1 VVSFQ
6 HRGDTTKIA
15 SSAHPNSLLGVTEPA
30 GPGGAVVDCVRSLRV
45 VTMRGVKV
53 PDVVFT
59 MSAASAMTTLGA
71 IPVFLL
77 SAQSVFI
84 RRDLGFDEARFGLAV
99 SCFFAAAA
107 TTALLGGGLVDRLG
121 RRRSTLL
128 AGTISV
134 LGGAGLA
141 LGAHSYAALVATL
154 IILGMANAAMQVT
167 SNLSLAKSIPLHRQ
181 GLAFGVKQSAIPFAI
196 VLGGLAVP
204 SVGVI
209 IGWRWTFGITAI
221 LAILVIIGGLFLPP
235 DSVTRATVQGS
246 VEKAPTMA
254 LALTAAAMAVASAA
268 VNSLGAFLASW
279 GFQIGMTPS
288 QTGFLMAAGSG
299 LSIVARVL
307 TGHRADRR
315 GGRNLPVVAM
325 QMLFGSAALAAISID
340 NIPTLWVS
348 AILAFAVGWA
358 WPGLMLFAVVRVGRE
373 APGAASGAV
382 QAGAFIGGASG
393 PALFGLLV
401 VHMDY
406 PFAWRVA
413 SLFLLIAAGMVFLA
427 RRMFVRDLKMRPFS
441 PGASDQPSS

>member
-1 VVSFQ
+1 
-6 HRGDTTKIA
+6 
-15 SSAHPNSLLGVTEPA
+15 
-30 GPGGAVVDCVRSLRV
+30 
-45 VTMRGVKV
+45 MRGAKI
-53 PDVVFT
+53 PGVVFT

-84 RRDLGFDEARFGLAV
+84 RRDLDFDEARFGLAV

-107 TTALLGGGLVDRLG
+107 TTALLGGGLADRLG
-121 RRRSTLL
+121 RRRSTVL
-128 AGTISV
+128 AGTLSV

-141 LGAHSYAALVATL
+141 LGARSFAVLVVTL
-154 IILGMANAAMQVT
+154 IVLGMANAAMQVT

-221 LAILVIIGGLFLPP
+221 MAILVIVGGLLLPP
-235 DSVTRATVQGS
+235 DAVTRATAQRS
-246 VEKAPTMA
+246 LEKAPPLA
-254 LALTAAAMAVASAA
+254 LALTAVAMAAASAS
-268 VNSLGAFLASW
+268 VNSLAAFLASW
-279 GFQIGMTPS
+279 GFQIGMSPS

-299 LSIVARVL
+299 LSICARIL

-325 QMLFGSAALAAISID
+325 QMLFGSLTLAAISID
-340 NIPTLWVS
+340 SIPTLWIS

-373 APGAASGAV
+373 SPGAASGAV
-382 QAGAFIGGASG
+382 QAGAFVGGASG

-401 VHMDY
+401 AHMGY

-413 SLFLLIAAGMVFLA
+413 SLLLMTAAGMVLLA
-427 RRMFVRDLKMRPFS
+427 RRLFQRDLVVRPVS
-441 PGASDQPSS
+441 RGLPPDPSG

>member
-1 VVSFQ
+1 MVVLMS
-6 HRGDTTKIA
+6 
-15 SSAHPNSLLGVTEPA
+15 
-30 GPGGAVVDCVRSLRV
+30 VVRIPDAAL
-45 VTMRGVKV
+45 TM
-53 PDVVFT
+53 T
-59 MSAASAMTTLGA
+59 AASAMTTLGA

-84 RRDLGFDEARFGLAV
+84 RRDLDFDEARFGLAI

-107 TTALLGGGLVDRLG
+107 TTALLGGGIADRLG
-121 RRRSTLL
+121 RRRSTVL
-128 AGTISV
+128 AGVISV

-141 LGAHSYAALVATL
+141 WGAHSYAVLVVAM
-154 IILGMANAAMQVT
+154 IVLGIANAAMQVT

-181 GLAFGVKQSAIPFAI
+181 GLAFGIKQSAIPFAI

-209 IGWRWTFGITAI
+209 IGWRWTFGITAL
-221 LAILVIIGGLFLPP
+221 LALLVIAGGLFLPREA
-235 DSVTRATVQGS
+235 VTRAAIPGS
-246 VEKAPTMA
+246 MEKAPALA
-254 LALTAAAMAVASAA
+254 LALTAGAMAVASAA
-268 VNSLGAFLASW
+268 VNSLGAFVASW

-299 LSIVARVL
+299 LSICARVL

-315 GGRNLPVVAM
+315 GGRNLPVVAA
-325 QMLFGSAALAAISID
+325 QMVFGSAMLAVISIAS
-340 NIPTLWVS
+340 IPTLWVS

-382 QAGAFIGGASG
+382 QAGAFVGGASG
-393 PALFGLLV
+393 PALFGVLV
-401 VHMDY
+401 SHQGY

-413 SLFLLIAAGMVFLA
+413 ALFLLIAAGLVVLA
-427 RRMFVRDLKMRPFS
+427 RRMFQRDLVRRPIS
-441 PGASDQPSS
+441 RALPPDPVG

>member
-1 VVSFQ
+1 M
-6 HRGDTTKIA
+6 
-15 SSAHPNSLLGVTEPA
+15 
-30 GPGGAVVDCVRSLRV
+30 RV
-45 VTMRGVKV
+45 ARI
-53 PDVVFT
+53 PDVVLT

-141 LGAHSYAALVATL
+141 WGARSYAVLVVTL
-154 IILGMANAAMQVT
+154 IVLGVANAAMQVT
-167 SNLSLAKSIPLHRQ
+167 SNLSLAKSIPTHRQ

-204 SVGVI
+204 SVGVL

-221 LAILVIIGGLFLPP
+221 LATLVIVGGLSLPREA
-235 DSVTRATVQGS
+235 VTRAAAKGS
-246 VEKAPTMA
+246 VDKAPLLA

-268 VNSLGAFLASW
+268 VNSLGAFVASW

-315 GGRNLPVVAM
+315 GGRNLPVVAV
-325 QMLFGSAALAAISID
+325 QMIFGSAALAAISIESV
-340 NIPTLWVS
+340 PALWAS
-348 AILAFAVGWA
+348 TILAFAVGWA
-358 WPGLMLFAVVRVGRE
+358 WPGLMLFAVVRVGRQ
-373 APGAASGAV
+373 APGAASGTV
-382 QAGAFIGGASG
+382 QAGAFVGGAAG

-401 VHMDY
+401 AHMGY

-413 SLFLLIAAGMVFLA
+413 SLFLMTAALMVIMA
-427 RRMFVRDLKMRPFS
+427 RRMFVRDLELRPYT
-441 PGASDQPSS
+441 PAI

>member
-1 VVSFQ
+1 MRVA
-6 HRGDTTKIA
+6 KI
-15 SSAHPNSLLGVTEPA
+15 
-30 GPGGAVVDCVRSLRV
+30 
-45 VTMRGVKV
+45 

-84 RRDLGFDEARFGLAV
+84 RRDLDFDEARFGLAV

-128 AGTISV
+128 AGTLSV

-141 LGAHSYAALVATL
+141 WGAQSYAVLVVTL
-154 IILGMANAAMQVT
+154 IVLGMANAAMQVT
-167 SNLSLAKSIPLHRQ
+167 SNLSLAKSIPAHRQ
-181 GLAFGVKQSAIPFAI
+181 GLAFGIKQSAIPVAI

-204 SVGVI
+204 TLGVS

-221 LAILVIIGGLFLPP
+221 LAILVVVGGLFLPR
-235 DSVTRATVQGS
+235 DAVTQAASQAS
-246 VEKAPTMA
+246 VEKAPALA
-254 LALTAAAMAVASAA
+254 LALTAGAMAVASAA
-268 VNSLGAFLASW
+268 VNSLAAFVASW

-299 LSIVARVL
+299 LNIGARVL

-315 GGRNLPVVAM
+315 GARHLPVVAT
-325 QMLFGSAALAAISID
+325 QMLFGSAALAGISID
-340 NIPTLWVS
+340 SIPTLWIS

-382 QAGAFIGGASG
+382 QAGAFVGGASG

-401 VHMDY
+401 THAGY
-406 PFAWRVA
+406 PLAWRVA
-413 SLFLLIAAGMVFLA
+413 SLFLLIAAVMVFLA
-427 RRMFVRDLKMRPFS
+427 QRMFLRDLDSRRLLAHLPDRQ
-441 PGASDQPSS
+441 GDQPGRRRRPG

>member
-1 VVSFQ
+1 M
-6 HRGDTTKIA
+6 
-15 SSAHPNSLLGVTEPA
+15 
-30 GPGGAVVDCVRSLRV
+30 V
-45 VTMRGVKV
+45 VTMRAVRIPEV
-53 PDVVFT
+53 AIT

-84 RRDLGFDEARFGLAV
+84 RRDLDFDEARFGLAV

-107 TTALLGGGLVDRLG
+107 TTALLGGGIVDRLG
-121 RRRSTLL
+121 RRRGTLL
-128 AGTISV
+128 AGATSV

-141 LGAHSYAALVATL
+141 WGARSYAVLVVSL
-154 IILGMANAAMQVT
+154 IVLGIANAAMQVT
-167 SNLSLAKSIPLHRQ
+167 SNLSLAKSVPPHRQ

-221 LAILVIIGGLFLPP
+221 LAILVIVGGLFLPREP
-235 DSVTRATVQGS
+235 VIRAAAQGPL
-246 VEKAPTMA
+246 EKAPTMA
-254 LALTAAAMAVASAA
+254 LALTAGAMAVASAA
-268 VNSLGAFLASW
+268 VNSLGAFVASW

-299 LSIVARVL
+299 LSIGARVL

-315 GGRNLPVVAM
+315 DGRNFPVVAA
-325 QMLFGSAALAAISID
+325 QMLFGSAALAVVSIPS
-340 NIPTLWVS
+340 IPTLWVS
-348 AILAFAVGWA
+348 TILAFAVGWA

-382 QAGAFIGGASG
+382 QAGAFVGGAAG

-401 VHMDY
+401 SHTDY

-413 SLFLLIAAGMVFLA
+413 SLFLMIAAGMVFVA
-427 RRMFVRDLKMRPFS
+427 RRMFQRDLVVRPMTRGGS
-441 PGASDQPSS
+441 PLPTR

>member
-1 VVSFQ
+1 MVLFM
-6 HRGDTTKIA
+6 R
-15 SSAHPNSLLGVTEPA
+15 E
-30 GPGGAVVDCVRSLRV
+30 VR
-45 VTMRGVKV
+45 V
-53 PDVVFT
+53 PDVALT

-84 RRDLGFDEARFGLAV
+84 RDDLDFDEARFGLAV

-107 TTALLGGGLVDRLG
+107 TTALLAGGIVDRLG

-141 LGAHSYAALVATL
+141 LGARSYAVLVVTL
-154 IILGMANAAMQVT
+154 IVLGMANAAMQVT
-167 SNLSLAKSIPLHRQ
+167 SNLSLAKSIPLQRQ
-181 GLAFGVKQSAIPFAI
+181 GLAFGIKQSAVPFAI

-204 SVGVI
+204 SVGVVV
-209 IGWRWTFGITAI
+209 GWRWTFGITAV
-221 LAILVIIGGLFLPP
+221 LATLVIFGGLFLPREA
-235 DSVTRATVQGS
+235 VIRAETQGS
-246 VEKAPTMA
+246 LEKAPALA
-254 LALTAAAMAVASAA
+254 LALTATAMAMASAA

-299 LSIVARVL
+299 LSICARVL
-307 TGHRADRR
+307 TGHLADRR
-315 GGRNLPVVAM
+315 GGRNLPVVAK
-325 QMLFGSAALAAISID
+325 QMLFGSVALAAVSID
-340 NIPTLWVS
+340 SIPTLWVS

-382 QAGAFIGGASG
+382 QAGAFVGGASG

-401 VHMDY
+401 AHTDY

-413 SLFLLIAAGMVFLA
+413 SLLLMAAAGMVFLA
-427 RRMFVRDLKMRPFS
+427 RRLFIRDLEVRPFTPGVLPS
-441 PGASDQPSS
+441 PQA

>member
-1 VVSFQ
+1 
-6 HRGDTTKIA
+6 
-15 SSAHPNSLLGVTEPA
+15 
-30 GPGGAVVDCVRSLRV
+30 
-45 VTMRGVKV
+45 MRGVKV
-53 PDVVFT
+53 PDVVLT

-77 SAQSVFI
+77 SSQSVFI
-84 RRDLGFDEARFGLAV
+84 RRDLDFDEARFGLAV

-107 TTALLGGGLVDRLG
+107 TTALLGGGIADRLG

-141 LGAHSYAALVATL
+141 WGAHSYAVLVVALIV
-154 IILGMANAAMQVT
+154 LGMANAAMQVT

-181 GLAFGVKQSAIPFAI
+181 GLAFGVKQSAIPLAI

-204 SVGVI
+204 TTGAT
-209 IGWRWTFGITAI
+209 IGWRWTFGITAM
-221 LAILVIIGGLFLPP
+221 LAISVIVGGLFLPREAM
-235 DSVTRATVQGS
+235 TRAAAQS
-246 VEKAPTMA
+246 SLEKAPTLA
-254 LALTAAAMAVASAA
+254 LALTAGAMAVASAA
-268 VNSLGAFLASW
+268 VNSLGAFVASW

-315 GGRNLPVVAM
+315 AGGNLPVVAT
-325 QMLFGSAALAAISID
+325 QMLVGSAALAVISIAS
-340 NIPTLWVS
+340 IPTLWVS
-348 AILAFAVGWA
+348 AIMAFAVGWA

-382 QAGAFIGGASG
+382 QAGAFVGGASG

-401 VHMDY
+401 SHTDY

-413 SLFLLIAAGMVFLA
+413 SLFLVIAAGLVFLA
-427 RRMFVRDLKMRPFS
+427 RRMFQRDLEVRPIS
-441 PGASDQPSS
+441 RGASGHPSR